1 MLPPPA
7 TLTLPPLEQPSTT
20 QAPLPSAKVSK
31 RAGKTGDQNQ
41 GAEVAKGNEAIQ

>member
-7 TLTLPPLEQPSTT
+7 TLALPPPEQPSTT
-20 QAPLPSAKVSK
+20 QAPLPSPKVSK
-31 RAGKTGDQNQ
+31 RAGKTSDQNQ